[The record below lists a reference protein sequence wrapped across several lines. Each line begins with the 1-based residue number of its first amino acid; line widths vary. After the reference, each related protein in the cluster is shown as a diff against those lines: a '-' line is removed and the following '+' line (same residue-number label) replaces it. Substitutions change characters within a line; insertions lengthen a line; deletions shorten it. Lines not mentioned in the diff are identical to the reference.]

1 MFRLMLIVLFVISL
15 NGYSQEYFYKKFSTG
30 TINGNVYDILDD
42 SLNNRVFIAGDFSNV
57 GGIGRVG
64 IASFDRTTGVL
75 LTAFNANLGG
85 TPSVKALTYK
95 NGVLYFAGTLS
106 TVGGVG
112 RNYVAAVNAS
122 TGALNSWYPIL
133 NSLADDIDA
142 NGTYVLLSGGFNLVN
157 GISRPVIAAVDPISG
172 ATISSFNANA
182 NNSASNYKM
191 LFYNNSV
198 FLTFNTLIAF
208 NSVNRNYIAKL
219 DASTGTLSTWN
230 PNPNNVIK
238 NMTVLNND
246 LIVVGTFTNIAGSI
260 HYYAARLNLN
270 TGACITSSANIFY
283 NTSPFGLSMN
293 YQCASMTTQ
302 YRNWLAP
309 YSTTYNID
317 LCAAFEDIV
326 MYNNQIGNSSSRPLT
341 VFGNSNFNSVFQYD
355 LSCEGNGGIIPNTDG
370 FVIDD
375 FGAQSCFGTSLINYE
390 RLAYLKSYFNR
401 LYTINFGGTSQNAL
415 ISPSNSKLESWV
427 PLPKLPLAIIGNTL
441 VCAGTKNHVYTIPQ
455 YKYTKSHTWNYNGTG
470 VTLVQNDTSV
480 TVDFG
485 PNATSGK
492 LIVHCI
498 GEIPRYNTCSSS
510 RPILSDSVVLNITVN
525 PIPSVNAGPNLT
537 LNCSNGKV
545 ATLNGTVTTSGVMN
559 EWLNPS
565 NGMISNNLN
574 HPLINQPQG
583 NYVLSSTITATGCS
597 WRDTAYVYVDTL
609 QPNLTMPVITNTRLC
624 CSNPSVNLN
633 ASSSTPGV
641 TYNWTNNNGY
651 SSGNPALI
659 STTSPTIPVSNMTYS
674 LTVTN
679 PTNGCT
685 NKGSIM
691 LLLDT
696 VHPTFGLG
704 VNTSGAK
711 ISCISTSAVLT
722 GTTGVSRAKLY
733 WNGSGLALN
742 TPNPATVT
750 NPTTYTLMA
759 QDTVNGCQAFV
770 NYMVIA
776 DTAKPVVNPLPS
788 TKYITCDTNQVT
800 LNATSPSVNTTFTW
814 TPPVGGNLPNPSF
827 VSDAGTYTLNATDI
841 NNGCTRSRYLTVI
854 VDTLKPNI
862 STNVD
867 SVKLSCSMLSYT
879 LNTNTSSSPVTI
891 DWAGPGGFTSPNP
904 ATVTTQG
911 FYITTVKNT
920 FNGCF
925 ATKQIKVSIDST
937 KPYIVPFSNNFQVNC
952 SYTTA
957 VLSGTTIPANQYQ
970 LTWTGPAAFTS
981 ANPATVSNVGT
992 YTFTALDTITGC
1004 KSIKEV
1010 NLNYQ
1015 PVLLVDAGNDTVICN
1030 GSTAQLHVTQI
1041 GGTPTFSYSWSNGS
1055 TLANNTTTSLSDTT
1069 QFTVVVNDAVGCIGE
1084 DTVVV
1089 FVPDPIQDS
1098 SKTFLPC
1105 DPNSPLGQIQTFPYG
1120 GIPPY
1125 QFAIGSGTYQASNT
1139 FVNIPFGTHTISI
1152 KDNLGCT
1159 KTTTATID
1167 NSSLRP
1173 EPNFLISTNMF
1184 KSDTFVVVD
1193 ISNPRPDSVQW
1204 TFPPTCT
1211 IIDNSNPFS
1220 PVIVNSDTGTFVIN
1234 MKAFFGT
1241 CEMNKSKLVHIGE
1254 VDTTF
1259 ANGYNNNGIESI
1271 TLYPNPNS
1279 GQFNV
1284 EVKLYKKQTFAIFIY
1299 NASSVEQF
1307 RQTIHESDYFNQLIN
1322 IPGATSGSYVLKVVA
1337 EYDAK
1342 QKAFII
1348 SQ

>member
-1 MFRLMLIVLFVISL
+1 MQKKLVLFIILFSFKCFSQGDMTVVYSHDF
-15 NGYSQEYFYKKFSTG
+15 NGE
-30 TINGNVYDILDD
+30 ILCIHEDTV
-42 SLNNRVFIAGDFSNV
+42 NQRTFV
-57 GGIGRVG
+57 GGKFTQI
-64 IASFDRTTGVL
+64 D
-75 LTAFNANLGG
+75 GG
-85 TPSVKALTYK
+85 T
-95 NGVLYFAGTLS
+95 
-106 TVGGVG
+106 
-112 RNYVAAVNAS
+112 
-122 TGALNSWYPIL
+122 
-133 NSLADDIDA
+133 
-142 NGTYVLLSGGFNLVN
+142 
-157 GISRPVIAAVDPISG
+157 
-172 ATISSFNANA
+172 
-182 NNSASNYKM
+182 
-191 LFYNNSV
+191 
-198 FLTFNTLIAF
+198 
-208 NSVNRNYIAKL
+208 NRNYIACF
-219 DASTGTLSTWN
+219 DANTGVLLPFNPNITSGFNLSVNTITTIGNDVYYYGDFATVAGQPRTDIACSVFTTNALKSWSPTIGGIVNVMKTDGISIYIGGNFSTVNGSPRSNVAVIDPSGVLLGSFAPNVNGGVEDLIIDNSVIYLRGFFTQINSITRMTIAKIYKSSGSLTTWN
-230 PNPNNVIK
+230 PNPTFGGGNFVKDIK
-238 NMTVLNND
+238 LYKNKMYAVGDYTSIGGVTTTGIVSLDTINGNTINYSATSEYIWYSGCASSLPTRYHDDLAIMEDTVFFTTQIQGNGYPYELLKTNHNLSSIEHTFPTACFGPIGNYVFPNYYTSSSTQYEFPIIFSVLGNRLNTVLA
-246 LIVVGTFTNIAGSI
+246 TQS
-260 HYYAARLNLN
+260 
-270 TGACITSSANIFY
+270 CINCSANY
-283 NTSPFGLSMN
+283 TG
-293 YQCASMTTQ
+293 
-302 YRNWLAP
+302 
-309 YSTTYNID
+309 YSGS
-317 LCAAFEDIV
+317 AFWK
-326 MYNNQIGNSSSRPLT
+326 
-341 VFGNSNFNSVFQYD
+341 
-355 LSCEGNGGIIPNTDG
+355 
-370 FVIDD
+370 
-375 FGAQSCFGTSLINYE
+375 
-390 RLAYLKSYFNR
+390 LKQFCLR
-401 LYTINFGGTSQNAL
+401 
-415 ISPSNSKLESWV
+415 
-427 PLPKLPLAIIGNTL
+427 PKLPSAFTVKTSTL
-441 VCAGTKNHVYTIPQ
+441 CAGTKNVNYSIPVTN
-455 YKYTKSHTWNYNGTG
+455 YVSSYLWTYNGTG
-470 VTLVQNDTSV
+470 ATITQNSNSISI
-480 TVDFG
+480 DFS
-485 PNATSGK
+485 NSATSG
-492 LIVHCI
+492 
-498 GEIPRYNTCSSS
+498 T
-510 RPILSDSVVLNITVN
+510 LSVQLVSDCNSAVRSLTLPITVH
-525 PIPSVNAGPNLT
+525 PLPSVNAGSDIT
-537 LNCSNGKV
+537 LNCANNKV
-545 ATLNGTVTTSGVMN
+545 NTLNGSTSANTYTWTGPAGYYGTN
-559 EWLNPS
+559 LSEILN
-565 NGMISNNLN
+565 NK
-574 HPLINQPQG
+574 PQG
-583 NYVLSSTITATGCS
+583 NYVLEGTYTTTGCR

-674 LTVTN
+674 LMVTN

-685 NKGSIM
+685 NKGSIV
-691 LLLDT
+691 LSLDT

-770 NYMVIA
+770 NYTVIA

-827 VSDAGTYTLNATDI
+827 VSDAGTYTLNATDV

-854 VDTLKPNI
+854 VDTLKPNL

-911 FYITTVKNT
+911 FYTTTVKNT

-1069 QFTVVVNDAVGCIGE
+1069 QFTVVVNDAVGCIGK